1 MTLFPKS
8 QFIISGV
15 AALKRLDQTDKEGE
29 ILVCITVDIPSK
41 LLKNQPVLAIW
52 ENPLVL
58 IYS

>member
-8 QFIISGV
+8 QFIINGV
-15 AALKRLDQTDKEGE
+15 AAPKRLDQTDKEGE
-29 ILVCITVDIPSK
+29 ILVCIRVDIPSK